1 MFTPCPNSLIFE
13 TPVLAPLPGQAPMER
28 NCMATAYGG
37 FQLGLLPERKIN
49 KRAVAAAYGLV
60 ALALLIVINLELL
73 VPERMQVRQYQVTEL
88 IPMPS
93 LRPEPLPIKVAAAIK
108 PKLLPAVKLPVFDQ
122 PKLVMPKELKREIP
136 QPVEAPKVV
145 VNSFAPPQL
154 KLTAGGA
161 RPQLIHTG
169 EFNATGSS
177 QTPTV
182 NAAIEKVQTGGFGDP
197 NGLPGTGKQ
206 GAKLY
211 AAQTGAFDM
220 PAGPGQGNGSGGAKG
235 IKGTVASADFGSGV
249 ATASRGDGRSNGKN
263 NIATGG
269 FGSQEVAHQQAPKV
283 VQDSGP
289 ATSPVEITFKP
300 NPVYTE
306 EARALKLEG
315 EVLLEVSFSANG
327 TLHVNRV
334 VRGLGHGLDEAAVT
348 AASRMRFKPALRYGT
363 PVDSTAVVHVTFQ
376 LAY

>member
-1 MFTPCPNSLIFE
+1 
-13 TPVLAPLPGQAPMER
+13 
-28 NCMATAYGG
+28 
-37 FQLGLLPERKIN
+37 
-49 KRAVAAAYGLV
+49 
-60 ALALLIVINLELL
+60 
-73 VPERMQVRQYQVTEL
+73 
-88 IPMPS
+88 MPS
-93 LRPEPLPIKVAAAIK
+93 LRPAPEPVKVVAAVK
-108 PKLLPAVKLPVFDQ
+108 PKLLPAVKLPVFEQ
-122 PKLVMPKELKREIP
+122 PKLVMPKEIKREIP

-145 VNSFAPPQL
+145 INNFTPPQL

-161 RPQLIHTG
+161 RPQLVHTG
-169 EFNATGSS
+169 DFTATGSS
-177 QTPTV
+177 QAPTV
-182 NAAIEKVQTGGFGDP
+182 NAAVDKVQTGGFGDP

-206 GAKLY
+206 AAKLY

-249 ATASRGDGRSNGKN
+249 ATAGRGDGRSNGKN
-263 NIATGG
+263 SIATGG

-283 VQDSGP
+283 IQDAGP
-289 ATSPVEITFKP
+289 ATTPVEITFKP

-315 EVLLEVSFSANG
+315 EVLLEVNFSANG

-334 VRGLGHGLDEAAVT
+334 VRGLGHGLDEAAI
-348 AASRMRFKPALRYGT
+348 AAAGKIRFKPALRYGT

>member
-1 MFTPCPNSLIFE
+1 
-13 TPVLAPLPGQAPMER
+13 
-28 NCMATAYGG
+28 MATAYGG

-49 KRAVAAAYGLV
+49 KRAVATAYGLI
-60 ALALLIVINLELL
+60 ALVLLIVINLELL
-73 VPERMQVRQYQVTEL
+73 MPERMQLRQYHVVEL
-88 IPMPS
+88 IPTPS
-93 LRPEPLPIKVAAAIK
+93 LRPQPEPVKVAVVR
-108 PKLLPAVKLPVFDQ
+108 PKLLPAVKLPVFEQ
-122 PKLVMPKELKREIP
+122 PKLVMPKEVKREIP
-136 QPVEAPKVV
+136 QPVEPPKVI
-145 VNSFAPPQL
+145 VNNFTPPQL

-161 RPQLIHTG
+161 RPQLVHTG
-169 EFNATGSS
+169 DFNATGSS

-182 NAAIEKVQTGGFGDP
+182 NAPIEKVQTGGFGDP
-197 NGLPGTGKQ
+197 NGLPGTGRQ

-235 IKGTVASADFGSGV
+235 IKGTVASADFGNGV
-249 ATASRGDGRSNGKN
+249 ATAGKGDGRSNGKGN
-263 NIATGG
+263 VATGG
-269 FGSQEVAHQQAPKV
+269 FGSQEVARQQAPKV
-283 VQDSGP
+283 IQESGP
-289 ATSPVEITFKP
+289 ATTPVEITFKP

-334 VRGLGHGLDEAAVT
+334 VRGLGHGLDEAAI
-348 AASRMRFKPALRYGT
+348 AAANKIRFKPALRYGT
-363 PVDSTAVVHVTFQ
+363 PVDSTAVVHVSFQ